1 MKLTIIKSGSMGD
14 ALRELSY
21 TPNPAS
27 FLGEGVMGAVY
38 RDDSG
43 KYAL

>member
-27 FLGEGVMGAVY
+27 FLGGGG
-38 RDDSG
+38 DGCGLSG
-43 KYAL
+43 